1 MSLFEYF
8 SLFVIDVFESKQV
21 KVTMISLD
29 AIDMQI
35 TEQFGLKKSLD
46 YLFQL
51 IYISN
56 KLFSGFEFQQDL
68 GFLQINDSKIEQFS
82 ETGIKR
88 LLSYYLDLIEFF
100 SHEKLLLIQD
110 PVDKS
115 RYSLTGGFSHVL

>member
-1 MSLFEYF
+1 MF
-8 SLFVIDVFESKQV
+8 SMSKQV
-21 KVTMISLD
+21 KVVMISLD
-29 AIDMQI
+29 AINMQI

-56 KLFSGFEFQQDL
+56 KLFSGFDFQQDL
-68 GFLQINDSKIEQFS
+68 GFLQIDNLKIEQFS
-82 ETGIKR
+82 ETDIKR